1 MKPGVVYWYFLKV
14 NQARC
19 FERAADSQ
27 PSEDP
32 KTSAPPHAADVGT
45 FSQNQV
51 NKTYSDTSFNFLCYK
66 TWKGEKKFPQTDGE
80 TDVAVWVCHQD
91 HDVSNPFID

>member
-1 MKPGVVYWYFLKV
+1 MKPGVIYWYFLKI

-19 FERAADSQ
+19 FERAAGSQ

-32 KTSAPPHAADVGT
+32 APKTSAQTPPHAADVGT

-51 NKTYSDTSFNFLCYK
+51 NKTYSDT
-66 TWKGEKKFPQTDGE
+66 
-80 TDVAVWVCHQD
+80 
-91 HDVSNPFID
+91 